1 MGFDPESGNGGSSKV
16 TPPPLATA
24 FVHVQAQLFMSEIAA
39 AIGETADA
47 ARFTAAHAK
56 LKAAFHARFY
66 DPEAGGYAPC
76 VDAVPSALRCP
87 EGETLDSVGADGD
100 DGSCDCDD
108 FCASDWNG
116 KIKKARPHWTGAA
129 SAVPGAHTDCMCVQG
144 SHWCPKAGACASSCK
159 ALGKPKPV
167 DFCVKGAPTQGICHG
182 TSSHG
187 SQTSNALALALG
199 APPDEATAKIVAQN
213 LANDVMHFRNKTTTG
228 VVGIGFLFPQLDKYG
243 YGELALSTL
252 VQDECK
258 LRTSRLPA
266 RRSYVWRWSQT
277 LRSATWLTRT

>member
-87 EGETLDSVGADGD
+87 TTALLHPPAPRRHHCPPRGSLDGPTYELLAPV
-100 DGSCDCDD
+100 
-108 FCASDWNG
+108 
-116 KIKKARPHWTGAA
+116 RP
-129 SAVPGAHTDCMCVQG
+129 AV
-144 SHWCPKAGACASSCK
+144 
-159 ALGKPKPV
+159 
-167 DFCVKGAPTQGICHG
+167 
-182 TSSHG
+182 
-187 SQTSNALALALG
+187 
-199 APPDEATAKIVAQN
+199 IV
-213 LANDVMHFRNKTTTG
+213 
-228 VVGIGFLFPQLDKYG
+228 
-243 YGELALSTL
+243 
-252 VQDECK
+252 
-258 LRTSRLPA
+258 LPA
-266 RRSYVWRWSQT
+266 
-277 LRSATWLTRT
+277 AAAAA

>member
-1 MGFDPESGNGGSSKV
+1 MSSVSLTK
-16 TPPPLATA
+16 
-24 FVHVQAQLFMSEIAA
+24 IAA

-47 ARFTAAHAK
+47 ARFTAAHTK

-144 SHWCPKAGACASSCK
+144 SHWCPKSGACASSCK
-159 ALGKPKPV
+159 ALGKPKAEPADANAHKTAKEEARQDV
-167 DFCVKGAPTQGICHG
+167 PMHG
-182 TSSHG
+182 TPAEESDDEVLETCAPPAPIQKEVEMGEDDDDDVMCTGRSG
-187 SQTSNALALALG
+187 ANALSDFPHAR
-199 APPDEATAKIVAQN
+199 ENCATKKWTSG
-213 LANDVMHFRNKTTTG
+213 LFFANTEFCANCFCFVCG
-228 VVGIGFLFPQLDKYG
+228 CFP
-243 YGELALSTL
+243 
-252 VQDECK
+252 
-258 LRTSRLPA
+258 
-266 RRSYVWRWSQT
+266 
-277 LRSATWLTRT
+277 